1 MADRVFIHGLEVAGI
16 VGCRGWERRI
26 PQRLLVDV
34 EMETDTRPAAA
45 SDALADALDYSAVAE
60 RVTAVVQ
67 ASTFRL
73 LEALAERLASEVLAV
88 APSAEVVLVRVT
100 KSRAVPAAAG
110 VGVEIVRRREAVV
123 R

>member
-1 MADRVFIHGLEVAGI
+1 MADRVFIHGLEVTCL
-16 VGCRGWERRI
+16 VGCRGWERHI
-26 PQRLLVDV
+26 PQRLLVDI

-45 SDALADALDYSAVAE
+45 TDALADALDYAAVAE

-73 LEALAERLASEVLAV
+73 LEALAECVATEVLAV
-88 APSAEVVLVRVT
+88 APRAESVRVRLT
-100 KSRAVPAAAG
+100 KARAVPAAEG
-110 VGVEIVRRREAVV
+110 VGVEIVRRREAGG